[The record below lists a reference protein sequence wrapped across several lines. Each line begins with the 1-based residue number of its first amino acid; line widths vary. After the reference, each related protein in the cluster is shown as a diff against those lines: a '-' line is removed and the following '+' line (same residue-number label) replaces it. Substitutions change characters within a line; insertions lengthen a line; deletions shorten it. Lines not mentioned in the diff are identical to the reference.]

1 MASFNYVTIDPLA
14 LVLSHKVY
22 VDIHLPDPPPDPVYI
37 RDLVKALDPE
47 QKRLALTRVKALG
60 AYANALEKELSK
72 V

>member
-1 MASFNYVTIDPLA
+1 MASFSFVTIDPLA
-14 LVLSHKVY
+14 LILSSELFVR
-22 VDIHLPDPPPDPVYI
+22 ITTPDPPPDPVYI

-47 QKRLALTRVKALG
+47 QKRLALTRVKALS